1 MYPRI
6 KEIREQKKLTQLQV
20 SMRLEIDQ
28 SDYSKYERGVH
39 AAPIEFYINLANIY
53 NTSVDYILGQTDNR
67 KRYE

>member
-6 KEIREQKKLTQLQV
+6 KELRIEKKLSQLQI
-20 SMRLEIDQ
+20 SMKLEIDQ
-28 SDYSKYERGVH
+28 SYYSKYERGEHEPPSSVL
-39 AAPIEFYINLANIY
+39 INLANIY